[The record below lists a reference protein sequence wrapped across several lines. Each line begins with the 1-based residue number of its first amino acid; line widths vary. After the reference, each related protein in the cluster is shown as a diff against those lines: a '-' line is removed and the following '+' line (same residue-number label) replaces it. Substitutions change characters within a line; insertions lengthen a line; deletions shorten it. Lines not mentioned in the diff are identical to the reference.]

1 MIVDVFD
8 ILWLYLCS
16 CIEFYWYR
24 LALMAHRTSGGRAV
38 SSPLWE
44 SKAILE
50 RNGDVLRSSGAQLH
64 RTLSIC
70 IRSPG
75 FQREPWQCRQQY
87 GTIWNNMER
96 TTFQKCLQKWSTK
109 ELCTGTAWR
118 EHREGWTMKPLLHS
132 TPQFA
137 SCWALCIAG
146 SGGAATGLSFSLG
159 RVGAATTCCQDSR
172 EGWKSISST
181 PILGIAVGPRKTLSC
196 GSWSWPTTCKCIH
209 QESWAKRNAES
220 M

>member
-1 MIVDVFD
+1 MHPFS
-8 ILWLYLCS
+8 WLS
-16 CIEFYWYR
+16 
-24 LALMAHRTSGGRAV
+24 T
-38 SSPLWE
+38 
-44 SKAILE
+44 
-50 RNGDVLRSSGAQLH
+50 
-64 RTLSIC
+64 RTLAN
-70 IRSPG
+70 
-75 FQREPWQCRQQY
+75 WQCRQQY

-96 TTFQKCLQKWSTK
+96 TTFQKCVQKWNTK

-146 SGGAATGLSFSLG
+146 TGGAATGLSFSLG

-181 PILGIAVGPRKTLSC
+181 PILGIAVGPNKTLSC
-196 GSWSWPTTCKCIH
+196 GSWSWPTTCKYVQVYTPGKLSKEKCRIH
-209 QESWAKRNAES
+209 VDPYSSRPHWAWLRLETFPHFSTLAPQSELG
-220 M
+220 